1 MKTIELI
8 AMVAMKIACLA
19 AYVKTGNL
27 QYAIMLLLTVLISDV
42 SKIVEIL
49 KANP

>member
-8 AMVAMKIACLA
+8 AMVAIIITCLV

-27 QYAIMLLLTVLISDV
+27 QYAIMLLLIVLISEV